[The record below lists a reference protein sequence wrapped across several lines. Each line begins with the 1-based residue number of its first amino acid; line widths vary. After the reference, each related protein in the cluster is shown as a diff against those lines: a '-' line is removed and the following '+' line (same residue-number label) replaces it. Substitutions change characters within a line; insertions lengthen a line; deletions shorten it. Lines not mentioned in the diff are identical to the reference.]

1 MSFPA
6 QTTGVGVAAK
16 IIVAGNV
23 AAPAGKFQV
32 PGYNNL
38 FLSLSGT
45 ANPFP
50 TSFQLNPEVV
60 DVKNNGVSLGTA
72 YTVTAVAAAVPGPLT
87 LSAAAVS
94 VAGAQVL
101 TGTFATGGSN
111 GLAGYTVVVTGFSN
125 ATNNG
130 TFEISASTTTTITI
144 NNALGLA
151 ETHAAVATPEEGTAV
166 YTGTFT
172 GVGTALTLS
181 AAAANG
187 VYTGTI
193 TGGAANAL
201 VGKSYIVAGFANAL
215 NNGTFFCTASTATTL
230 TLDNPNSVAVT
241 AAGTATQ
248 TLNGHEVVVAGF
260 VTNPQNNGI
269 FIVTA
274 SSSTTATLDNPV
286 AVAETHA
293 ATATDEATSTDL
305 TYFSDGTAVIV
316 GYSAT
321 GPNTNLTARKA
332 VVSVSPTG
340 LVTAQA
346 LGESVVE
353 VSFPV
358 FNNTS
363 GATGALAPNPM
374 AGLPSNKIY
383 AEVNV
388 TVLA

>member
-6 QTTGVGVAAK
+6 ATSGVGAALV
-16 IIVAGNV
+16 IRVAGNTV
-23 AAPAGKFQV
+23 PPTGKYNL
-32 PGYNNL
+32 PGYNNVT
-38 FLSLSGT
+38 LSLSGT
-45 ANPFP
+45 ANPWP
-50 TSFQLNPEVV
+50 TTFQLNPQIL
-60 DVKNNGVSLGTA
+60 DVKNNPVAVGTA
-72 YTVTAVAAAVPGPLT
+72 YTLSAVAASSPGVLT

-94 VAGAQVL
+94 ISGSQIV

-111 GLAGYTVVVTGFSN
+111 GLAGYTVVIAGFTN

-130 TFEISASTTTTITI
+130 TFEISASSTTTITI
-144 NNALGLA
+144 NNAAGIA
-151 ETHAAVATPEEGTAV
+151 ETHAATATPEEGTAV
-166 YTGTFT
+166 YTGTIT

-181 AAAANG
+181 AVASNG

-201 VGKSYIVAGFANAL
+201 KGTSYIVTGFANAL

-230 TLDNPNSVAVT
+230 TLDNPVSVAVT

-248 TLNGHEVVVAGF
+248 TMNGHEVVVTGF
-260 VTNPQNNGI
+260 VAANNNGT

-274 SSSTTATLDNPV
+274 SSSTTLTLDNPV
-286 AVAETHA
+286 ATAVTA
-293 ATATDEATSTDL
+293 AGTATDEDTATDL
-305 TYFSDGTAVIV
+305 TYWSDGTAQYV

-321 GPNTNLTARKA
+321 GPNTNLTVRKP
-332 VVSVSPTG
+332 VVSISPTG

-346 LGESVVE
+346 LGSSVVCA
-353 VSFPV
+353 SFP
-358 FNNTS
+358 FANNTI
-363 GATGALAPNPM
+363 GPTGAVAPNPM
-374 AGLPSNKIY
+374 AGLPLEKIY